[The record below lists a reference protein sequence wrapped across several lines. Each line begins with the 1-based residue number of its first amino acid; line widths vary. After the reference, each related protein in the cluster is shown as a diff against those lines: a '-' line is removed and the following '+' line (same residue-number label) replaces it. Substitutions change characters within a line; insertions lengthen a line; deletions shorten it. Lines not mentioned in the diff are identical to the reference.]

1 MNWKETKMESNIS
14 FSSNVDIIQSTS
26 QRTGD
31 PLFLKK
37 ITDYDALMK
46 LRRISNGSMNSKF
59 HIFSSKQIEIISPE
73 FRYCGYYVERKKDL
87 AISEKNER
95 LNKEYGYCDY
105 DENKLYPLLGDI
117 QLDERESI

>member
-1 MNWKETKMESNIS
+1 MESNIS

-73 FRYCGYYVERKKDL
+73 FRYCGYYVER
-87 AISEKNER
+87 NEYRMGIDDCSQSPCSNYNLVFVIEHQPR
-95 LNKEYGYCDY
+95 LLVFLVQPN
-105 DENKLYPLLGDI
+105 
-117 QLDERESI
+117 